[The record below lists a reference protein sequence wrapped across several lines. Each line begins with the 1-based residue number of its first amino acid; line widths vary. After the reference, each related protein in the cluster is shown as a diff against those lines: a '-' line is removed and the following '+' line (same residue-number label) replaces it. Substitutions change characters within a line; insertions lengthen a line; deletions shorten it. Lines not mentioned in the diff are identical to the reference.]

1 MTEAGTNASWI
12 FVVIIGA
19 VIGVYYLYKQRKITW
34 IKGVK
39 MPKIPKMF
47 KPKVETQVERLK
59 AQTENEV
66 SRAAELR
73 SVLEAKTE
81 LAKARAENIRLLKQ
95 IEGVSEKSVEKG
107 KRDAELAEKKAQEA
121 ERVKPRRL

>member
-1 MTEAGTNASWI
+1 
-12 FVVIIGA
+12 
-19 VIGVYYLYKQRKITW
+19 
-34 IKGVK
+34 